1 MKAMLILMLVAASH
15 ATKVTS
21 TRSKQ
26 KTEFERTD
34 KRELQGNNGIEK
46 RTPLLPTV
54 TPSIA
59 AGVEYADD
67 KQQTLQEKSPSQQI
81 YATPVPQIAKI
92 SDVLAQGPP
101 FQNAIANQLYS
112 PVSVY
117 QPRFPTYEVSQPVP
131 SQLAYAEHSI
141 QPNSIQQS
149 IPKQNFDANYQ
160 PQVYQ
165 LQGNLPQSIA
175 SQQQQ
180 IAYNQA
186 QAVYQDNQ
194 LGYVQEQPISQS
206 PIYVKEPEKVN
217 YQAVQQI
224 KNPLQIVAQNPQT
237 YSTQHQGATSYAS
250 YSKNQIEEQSGKAGS
265 QPVQYQS
272 QPLQLIKYTLQHQA
286 YNNQPIQAQPQY
298 RQAQPAQY
306 QQAQQIQQYQQPQ
319 IQQYQQPQPIQQY
332 QQAQP
337 LQQYQEAQPLQQYE
351 VAQPQY
357 QQQQIQYQP
366 QQYQAQPQYQIP
378 QYERPQYQ
386 QYLSES
392 KVQEVAQIQQL
403 QQPLKQKNAKQVYF
417 KQLAQAQAA
426 QPAAQ
431 AQAAAQNDYPGQ
443 GALPTFPPVQYF
455 GKFAHSIFGQYQH

>member
-1 MKAMLILMLVAASH
+1 MRSMLILLLVAASH
-15 ATKVTS
+15 ATKVTN

-26 KTEFERTD
+26 KTDSERTEN
-34 KRELQGNNGIEK
+34 REYHGNNGIEK

-67 KQQTLQEKSPSQQI
+67 NKQTLQEKSPSQQI

-165 LQGNLPQSIA
+165 LPANFPQPIA
-175 SQQQQ
+175 SQQPQ
-180 IAYNQA
+180 IAYNQG
-186 QAVYQDNQ
+186 QPLYQDNQ
-194 LGYVQEQPISQS
+194 LGYVQEQPINQS
-206 PIYVKEPEKVN
+206 PIYVKEPEKVQ

-224 KNPLQIVAQNPQT
+224 KNPLQIVTQNPQT
-237 YSTQHQGATSYAS
+237 YSAQPQGAVSYAS
-250 YSKNQIEEQSGKAGS
+250 YSKNQIEEQSHKPGS
-265 QPVQYQS
+265 QQPAQYQS
-272 QPLQLIKYTLQHQA
+272 QPLQLIKYTLQHQPYSSQA
-286 YNNQPIQAQPQY
+286 IQAQPQY
-298 RQAQPAQY
+298 RQTQPT
-306 QQAQQIQQYQQPQ
+306 QQYKQPQ
-319 IQQYQQPQPIQQY
+319 QIQQY

-337 LQQYQEAQPLQQYE
+337 IQQFEQAQPIEQYQQAQPIQQYQEAQPAQQYL
-351 VAQPQY
+351 
-357 QQQQIQYQP
+357 QQQIQYQP
-366 QQYQAQPQYQIP
+366 QQYQAQPQLLPQYQIP
-378 QYERPQYQ
+378 QQYEQPQYQ

-392 KVQEVAQIQQL
+392 KVQEVAQIQQV

-417 KQLAQAQAA
+417 KQLAQSQAA
-426 QPAAQ
+426 QPQ
-431 AQAAAQNDYPGQ
+431 APAQNADYSGQ